1 MCPMSSEP
9 ERLFSVSGAMV
20 APRRTRLE
28 SSTIGIAMTLRSWLR
43 AGLVKKSILE
53 TTEVPLKEEEHNSSF
68 NEGDGNEVV
77 EVILNTREIDD
88 DVEYLLAD

>member
-1 MCPMSSEP
+1 M
-9 ERLFSVSGAMV
+9 
-20 APRRTRLE
+20 
-28 SSTIGIAMTLRSWLR
+28 
-43 AGLVKKSILE
+43 KKSILE

-88 DVEYLLAD
+88 DVECLLAD